1 MGKQYET
8 SLIKTPILFTYVS
21 LKKLELNLQ
30 LLLFIAS
37 YNNIL
42 YFQ

>member
-1 MGKQYET
+1 M
-8 SLIKTPILFTYVS
+8 PILFIYVS